1 MVINFQPL
9 SIRERFFFVR
19 LRHATCRGILILLS
33 LSAVYLTAPQTAS
46 ASCVQ
51 RPQWPLRGETPVQG
65 TCGALVIFARFQG
78 EAASAT
84 APAFAAEIFDPQ
96 RAGSLSHFYS
106 EMSHGQFA
114 LTGEVLERW
123 YAAENN
129 AQFYMAQTG
138 PQDSFGL
145 FAADIL
151 RQVDN
156 DIDFGLFDNDGT
168 DGVPNSGDDDGFV
181 DMIFMSMLTV
191 PQGFVIG
198 TATGVARLGLREN
211 FTTADPSRRG
221 GSIKIRNDTHRNGPA
236 GVLLRGHTFE
246 VAVGSMAHEF
256 GHFLGLPDL
265 FNTRFA
271 QAEGAIEPEQDSA
284 GIGYWGLMA
293 HGTRGWDEA
302 GGPNPFCA
310 WSLEQLGW
318 IGANNSDLEV
328 VESNRLDVEFV
339 DVNAG
344 GKVRKIAISGSE
356 EYFLIEHRGR
366 ETSYYER
373 DLPASGLLVWHVD
386 PSQPDDDDERAKLVD
401 LVSADGLYVDAG
413 FPLGSKPAPR
423 AGFDNLDFWANDDE
437 YQRTRGGN
445 LGDAGDPFDGVTTT
459 EFSVLS
465 NPAAPSGL
473 AIANI
478 RRSSGGMV
486 ADIQLDDRRRAG
498 IVLDDEEWQGSIQV
512 VGDVVVGP
520 RGRLEIAAGT
530 HVAFSADKLARGLD
544 PARTEL
550 VVEGVLVI
558 NRPGSGEVTLTSAR
572 DNPAPGD
579 WYGICLRPAGSL
591 FASSTTIE
599 FPLVGLRSGT
609 LEGVHQLEG
618 LSIRWADQGIGL
630 DDLQGQMDLSDLDVR
645 DSRGAGVVVNGRG
658 SLNLHSAALVN
669 NGGAGLVRSG
679 GELVFTRGE
688 LTGNGLV
695 AASAANMDLRL
706 GTFGR
711 VTSSTFREG
720 IGMRLSDTQEVLIR
734 ANSFSDQQVGIT
746 SSNSRPQILSNRF
759 SRNELAME
767 LSGDMVPVR
776 LELNTVHDSDRLL
789 ENNAAVEVVATNNWW
804 GTSDSRSIAGRI
816 LGAVVWQPFLNFDPR
831 NPVVFGLS
839 QSYPNPFNGSV
850 VIEYTVGLDDSVV
863 EEENEVLVE
872 VRNTA
877 GALVRR
883 LVREAAFPG
892 VYSITW
898 DGRDEAGVQVGTG
911 VYYYWLRIGSTVAF
925 RKMMVLR

>member
-1 MVINFQPL
+1 M
-9 SIRERFFFVR
+9 
-19 LRHATCRGILILLS
+19 
-33 LSAVYLTAPQTAS
+33 
-46 ASCVQ
+46 
-51 RPQWPLRGETPVQG
+51 QG
-65 TCGALVIFARFQG
+65 TCDALVIFARFEG

-84 APAFAAEIFDPQ
+84 APPFAAGIFDPQ

-114 LTGEVLERW
+114 LTGQALERW
-123 YAAENN
+123 YASDNN
-129 AQFYMAQTG
+129 AEFYLADTG

-145 FAADIL
+145 FTADIL

-156 DIDFGLFDNDGT
+156 DIDFGLFDNDGK
-168 DGVPNSGDDDGFV
+168 DGIPNSGDDDGFV

-211 FTTADPSRRG
+211 LTTADPSRRG
-221 GSIKIRNDTHRNGPA
+221 GSIKIRSDTHSKGPA

-271 QAEGAIEPEQDSA
+271 QAGGEIVPEQDSG

-302 GGPNPFCA
+302 GGPNPFSA

-318 IGANNSDLEV
+318 IGTNNSDLEV
-328 VESNRLDVEFV
+328 VERDRFDVEFG

-344 GKVRKIAISGSE
+344 GKVRQIAIPGSE
-356 EYFLIEHRGR
+356 EYFLVEHRGR

-373 DLPASGLLVWHVD
+373 DLPSSGLLVWHID
-386 PSQPDDDDERAKLVD
+386 PSQLDNDDERTKVVD
-401 LVSADGLYVDAG
+401 LVSADGLYADAG
-413 FPLGSKPAPR
+413 FPIGTVPAPR
-423 AGFDNLDFWANDDE
+423 AGFDNLDFWANDDD
-437 YQRTRGGN
+437 YQRARGGN
-445 LGDAGDPFDGVTTT
+445 LGDAGDTFDGVTTT

-478 RRSSGGMV
+478 RRSSDGMI
-486 ADIQLDDRRRAG
+486 ADILLDDSRRAG
-498 IVLDDEEWQGSIQV
+498 VVLGTEEWSGSIQV
-512 VGDVVVGP
+512 VADVIVRPG
-520 RGRLEIAAGT
+520 GRLVVTGGT
-530 HVAFSADKLARGLD
+530 TLMFSADRLAGGLD
-544 PARTEL
+544 PERAEL
-550 VVEGVLVI
+550 VVEGTLLL
-558 NRPGSGEVTLTSAR
+558 NPTGSDAILLTSAR
-572 DNPAPGD
+572 DNPLTGD
-579 WYGICLRPAGSL
+579 WYGIYLGPQSRLSGR
-591 FASSTTIE
+591 FTTIE
-599 FPLVGLRSGT
+599 YPQVGLRSGT
-609 LEGVHQLEG
+609 LEGTYRLES
-618 LSIRWADQGIGL
+618 LSIREAGHGIRVE
-630 DDLQGQMDLSDLDVR
+630 DLVGQMELIDLDVR
-645 DSRGAGVVVNGRG
+645 DCRQTGVEVKGRG
-658 SLNLHSAALVN
+658 SLSLPSAALLN
-669 NGGAGLVRSG
+669 NGGAGLMRSG
-679 GELVFTRGE
+679 GEILFSRGE
-688 LTGNGLV
+688 LTGNGLGLPG
-695 AASAANMDLRL
+695 AANMDLGA
-706 GTFGR
+706 GTFGQ
-711 VTSSTFREG
+711 VTNSTFRQGTG
-720 IGMRLSDTQEVLIR
+720 IRLSAAREVLIR
-734 ANSFSDQQVGIT
+734 DNSFSDQQVGIT

-759 SRNELAME
+759 SRNGLAME
-767 LSGDMVPVR
+767 LSGDIVPAR

-789 ENNAAVEVVATNNWW
+789 ENNATVEVVATNNWW
-804 GTSDSRSIAGRI
+804 GTGDSQSIAGRI

-831 NPVVFGLS
+831 NPVDFGLA

-898 DGRDEAGVQVGTG
+898 DGRDEGGMQVGTG